1 MAAASA
7 VASSGAAR
15 VAVIVYPAAMN
26 ADRVNNRIDEAVLAL
41 LYQGIFEHHPVTG
54 ARSWKSFDWAA
65 MGRLHDKGLI
75 SDPAS
80 KAKSVVLTESG
91 LCEAEAAFRR
101 LFESDAQAAGGASA
115 IAAASPD
122 APRR

>member
-15 VAVIVYPAAMN
+15 VAVMVYPAAMN
-26 ADRVNNRIDEAVLAL
+26 DDRVNNRIDEAVLAL
-41 LYQGIFEHHPVTG
+41 LYQGIFEHPPVTG

-75 SDPAS
+75 SDPVS
-80 KAKSVVLTESG
+80 KAKSVVLTETG
-91 LCEAEAAFRR
+91 LREAEAAFHR
-101 LFESDAQAAGGASA
+101 LFETDDQAEGGASA
-115 IAAASPD
+115 IAPASPD
-122 APRR
+122 ASRR